1 LHSNGL
7 DSSLPLRVLQNFDR
21 VCNGDKFSDV
31 YVAPPP
37 PPTNCKELKETE
49 DQHNSGVYAVD
60 CELTGQRTC
69 NVYCEMTKAGGGW
82 TLLINL
88 ETSDG
93 TRRDWDDTTF
103 WTGPAAR
110 HRLISQK

>member
-1 LHSNGL
+1 M
-7 DSSLPLRVLQNFDR
+7 
-21 VCNGDKFSDV
+21 
-31 YVAPPP
+31 APPP

-69 NVYCEMTKAGGGW
+69 TVYCEMTKAGGGW

-93 TRRDWDDTTF
+93 TSRDWDDTTF

-110 HRLISQK
+110 HNFAEINTFPHKRRGTGFSLICVVLCVV